1 MMASSMFGA
10 KQRISEPLSA
20 LAVHTG
26 RYREIKHP
34 RPNFSQNSTSQ
45 RNQRVND
52 IGQWSNRLSYME
64 YLIVYDIL
72 YS

>member
-26 RYREIKHP
+26 RYREIK
-34 RPNFSQNSTSQ
+34 QNSTSQ

-64 YLIVYDIL
+64 YLI
-72 YS
+72 